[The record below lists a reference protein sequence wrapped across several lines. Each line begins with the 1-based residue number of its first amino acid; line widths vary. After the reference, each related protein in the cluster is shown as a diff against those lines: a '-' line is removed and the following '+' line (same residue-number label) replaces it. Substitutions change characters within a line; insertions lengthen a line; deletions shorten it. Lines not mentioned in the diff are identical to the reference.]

1 MAVEPLVEG
10 TAQLTDRQAGMAQS
24 LLLLLGSCLPVL
36 GAVLLAPV
44 LPRMQAHFSDVAGS
58 AVLVPIVLTLPA
70 LVIALLAPFAGMI
83 ADRLGRKSLL
93 LASMCLY
100 VLCGVLPL
108 WLESLQAIVLSRA
121 GIGLAEAGIMTCCT
135 TLMGDYYSGR
145 RRERLFALQM
155 VATSLSAAVFI
166 AAGGFLG
173 QNDWR
178 TPFALY
184 AVGLIFLPLMA
195 WKLWEP
201 QARTVAAQP
210 TQPAPPGA
218 PGAFPWRAL
227 TPMYALAL
235 LAGLSLFIVPVQ
247 AGYLLNLLRVD
258 APQQIGMTMGANQLG
273 VLVGALGFRL
283 FSGLRRPHVL
293 LIAYALAGV
302 GGLLMSDAQ
311 SHVQVVVAVL
321 INGLGIGLMLPTLIT
336 WIMAQVNF
344 HQRGRASGCFTAA
357 IFAGEFISPLVVL
370 GITQG
375 VAMALPH
382 ALAIVGW
389 LQLLVAVFCLAV
401 PRLGGRLVDANVVV
415 GGTPT
420 GNGN

>member
-1 MAVEPLVEG
+1 MVADTFVKP
-10 TAQLTDRQAGMAQS
+10 ARQAGLAQS

-44 LPRMQAHFSDVAGS
+44 LPRMQAHFASVDGS

-70 LVIALLAPFAGMI
+70 LVIALLAPFAGLI
-83 ADRLGRKSLL
+83 ADHLGRKPLL
-93 LASMCLY
+93 LASMVLY

-108 WLESLQAIVLSRA
+108 WLESLHAIVLSRA

-135 TLMGDYYSGR
+135 TLMGDYYSGA

-155 VATSLSAAVFI
+155 VATSFSAAAFI
-166 AAGGFLG
+166 ALGGFLG

-195 WKLWEP
+195 WQLWEP
-201 QARTVAAQP
+201 QARTQP
-210 TQPAPPGA
+210 EQPSQALPTGK
-218 PGAFPWRAL
+218 FPWRGL
-227 TPMYALAL
+227 TPLYVLSL

-247 AGYLLNLLRVD
+247 AGYLLNLLHVD

-273 VLVGALGFRL
+273 VLVGALSFRL
-283 FSGLRRPHVL
+283 FSGRRGQHL
-293 LIAYALAGV
+293 LLSAYVLAGI
-302 GGLLMSDAQ
+302 GGLLMAAAAT
-311 SHVQVVVAVL
+311 HTQVVVAVT

-336 WIMAQVNF
+336 WIMSQVGF
-344 HQRGRASGCFTAA
+344 HQRGRAAGCFTAA

-370 GITQG
+370 GMTRG
-375 VAMALPH
+375 DTTALPH
-382 ALAIVGW
+382 ALAIVGG

-401 PRLGGRLVDANVVV
+401 PRLGGLLHDANVVA
-415 GGTPT
+415 GGSTIADK
-420 GNGN
+420 N

>member
-1 MAVEPLVEG
+1 MSSNTVAVNP
-10 TAQLTDRQAGMAQS
+10 DRQAGLAQS

-44 LPRMQAHFSDVAGS
+44 LPRMQAHFADVSGS
-58 AVLVPIVLTLPA
+58 SVLVPVVLTLPA
-70 LVIALLAPFAGMI
+70 LMIALLAPFAGLI
-83 ADRLGRKSLL
+83 ADRLGRKPLL
-93 LASMCLY
+93 LASMSLY

-108 WLESLQAIVLSRA
+108 WLDSLPAIVLSRA

-135 TLMGDYYSGR
+135 TLMGDYYRGA

-166 AAGGFLG
+166 ALGGFLG

-184 AVGLIFLPLMA
+184 AVGLVFLPLMA

-201 QARTVAAQP
+201 QAGPQP
-210 TQPAPPGA
+210 GPTTHPMPAGQ
-218 PGAFPWRAL
+218 FPWRPL
-227 TPMYALAL
+227 TPLYVLSL

-247 AGYLLNLLRVD
+247 AGYLLNLLHVD

-273 VLVGALGFRL
+273 VLVGALSFRL
-283 FSGLRRPHVL
+283 FSGLRGQHLL
-293 LIAYALAGV
+293 LIAYVLAGS
-302 GGLLMSDAQ
+302 GGLLMADAL
-311 SHVQVVVAVL
+311 SHVRVVVAVT

-336 WIMAQVNF
+336 WIMSQVNF
-344 HQRGRASGCFTAA
+344 HQRGRAAGCFTAA
-357 IFAGEFISPLVVL
+357 IFAGEFSSPLVVL
-370 GITQG
+370 AVTQG
-375 VAMALPH
+375 DATALPH
-382 ALAIVGW
+382 ALAMVGG

-401 PRLGGRLVDANVVV
+401 PRLGGLLPHANVVV
-415 GGTPT
+415 GGPAIDDE
-420 GNGN
+420 N

>member
-1 MAVEPLVEG
+1 MASETCVENAG
-10 TAQLTDRQAGMAQS
+10 RQAGMAQS

-44 LPRMQAHFSDVAGS
+44 LPRMQAHFADAAGS

-70 LVIALLAPFAGMI
+70 LVIALLAPFAGLI
-83 ADRLGRKSLL
+83 ADRLGRKPLL

-108 WLESLQAIVLSRA
+108 WLDSLPAIVLSRA

-135 TLMGDYYSGR
+135 TLMGDYYSGA

-166 AAGGFLG
+166 AVGGFLG

-184 AVGLIFLPLMA
+184 AVGLVFLPLMA

-201 QARTVAAQP
+201 TARVQTSMPSA
-210 TQPAPPGA
+210 PAGR
-218 PGAFPWRAL
+218 FPWRPL

-247 AGYLLNLLRVD
+247 AGYLLNLLHVD

-273 VLVGALGFRL
+273 VLVGALSFRL
-283 FSGLRRPHVL
+283 FSGMRGQHML
-293 LIAYALAGV
+293 LIAFVLAAI
-302 GGLLMSDAQ
+302 GGLLMADAI

-336 WIMAQVNF
+336 WIMAQVDF
-344 HQRGRASGCFTAA
+344 HQRGRAAGGFTAA
-357 IFAGEFISPLVVL
+357 IFAGEFISPLIVL
-370 GITQG
+370 AITHG
-375 VAMALPH
+375 DHWALPH
-382 ALAIVGW
+382 ALAIVG
-389 LQLLVAVFCLAV
+389 LVQLLVAVVCLAV
-401 PRLGGRLVDANVVV
+401 PKLGGLAASTHVVV
-415 GGTPT
+415 QQRLKGRQS
-420 GNGN
+420 

>member
-1 MAVEPLVEG
+1 MVAEQSVSNPP
-10 TAQLTDRQAGMAQS
+10 RHAGLPQS

-44 LPRMQAHFSDVAGS
+44 LPRMQAHFADVAGS
-58 AVLVPIVLTLPA
+58 AVMVPIVLTLPA
-70 LVIALLAPFAGMI
+70 LMIALLAPFAGLL
-83 ADRLGRKSLL
+83 ADRLGRKPLL
-93 LASMCLY
+93 LVSMALY
-100 VLCGVLPL
+100 VICGVLPL
-108 WLESLQAIVLSRA
+108 WLESLPAIVASRA

-135 TLMGDYYSGR
+135 TLMGDYYSGA

-166 AAGGFLG
+166 ALGGFLG

-201 QARTVAAQP
+201 QPQPLARTGQSQANI
-210 TQPAPPGA
+210 TPGK
-218 PGAFPWRAL
+218 FPWRAL

-247 AGYLLNLLRVD
+247 AGYLLNLLHVD

-273 VLVGALGFRL
+273 VLVGALSFRL
-283 FSGLRRPHVL
+283 FSGVRSQHLL
-293 LIAYALAGV
+293 LIAYVLAGV
-302 GGLLMSDAQ
+302 GGLLMANAG
-311 SHVQVVVAVL
+311 SHAQVVVAVL
-321 INGLGIGLMLPTLIT
+321 VNGLGIGLMLPTLIT
-336 WIMAQVNF
+336 WIMAQVGF
-344 HQRGRASGCFTAA
+344 DQRGRAAGCFTAA

-370 GITQG
+370 GITAG
-375 VAMALPH
+375 DSSALPQ

-389 LQLLVAVFCLAV
+389 LQILIALFCLAV
-401 PRLGGRLVDANVVV
+401 PRLGGLLASANADVRN
-415 GGTPT
+415 TI
-420 GNGN
+420 GNGH

>member
-1 MAVEPLVEG
+1 MGSESIVENTG
-10 TAQLTDRQAGMAQS
+10 RQAGLAQS

-44 LPRMQAHFSDVAGS
+44 LPRMQAHFAEVDGS

-70 LVIALLAPFAGMI
+70 LMIALLAPFAGLI
-83 ADRLGRKSLL
+83 ADRLGRKPLL
-93 LASMCLY
+93 LVSMGLY

-108 WLESLQAIVLSRA
+108 WLDTLQAIVISRA

-135 TLMGDYYSGR
+135 TLMGDYYSGA

-166 AAGGFLG
+166 AVGGFLG

-201 QARTVAAQP
+201 HARIQAGSPTPAACQ
-210 TQPAPPGA
+210 GK
-218 PGAFPWRAL
+218 FPWRAL

-247 AGYLLNLLRVD
+247 AGYLLNLLHVD

-273 VLVGALGFRL
+273 VLVGALSFRL
-283 FSGLRRPHVL
+283 FSGMRSQYLL
-293 LIAYALAGV
+293 LIAFLLAGV
-302 GGLLMSDAQ
+302 GGLLMSDAV
-311 SHVQVVVAVL
+311 SHVQVVVAVT

-336 WIMAQVNF
+336 WIMAQVSF
-344 HQRGRASGCFTAA
+344 HQRGRAAGCFTAA

-370 GITQG
+370 GMAGG
-375 VAMALPH
+375 VAAALPH

-389 LQLLVAVFCLAV
+389 LQWLVAVFCLAV
-401 PRLGGRLVDANVVV
+401 PRLGGLRANANVLA
-415 GGTPT
+415 GDTTIGER
-420 GNGN
+420 N